1 MKSLRLSSSLILYWN
16 LAQNVPTLTSLLPD
30 CWSGSRFDDSTL
42 FRVPH
47 QPDPRFAHLVEG
59 LGEVV
64 GRDMEATKI
73 HPIHRPPYR
82 APLDDLGGCR
92 PQQTGRSEQ
101 RLQPLAFQAR

>member
-16 LAQNVPTLTSLLPD
+16 LAQNVPILTPLLPD
-30 CWSGSRFDDSTL
+30 CCSSPSFDDYTL
-42 FRVPH
+42 FRDPY

-64 GRDMEATKI
+64 GGDVEATKI
-73 HPIHRPPYR
+73 HPIHRTPSR

-92 PQQTGRSEQ
+92 PQQTGRPEQ
-101 RLQPLAFQAR
+101 RVQPLVFQAR